1 MVGVLGLVGTPAFA
15 AVSHHPHHHRHTV
28 APLSADDPGLKSAA
42 AYVEDDGNVSKVGAD
57 GAQLSEFRNKA
68 RGQIVDAKIAQV
80 FQTFGGLAL
89 AGA

>member
-1 MVGVLGLVGTPAFA
+1 MRNV
-15 AVSHHPHHHRHTV
+15 V
-28 APLSADDPGLKSAA
+28 ALKLAQIAQQVAEYLLA
-42 AYVEDDGNVSKVGAD
+42 AYVENDGNVSKVGAD
-57 GAQLSEFRNKA
+57 GAQLSEFRDKA